1 MAVATEAERGLVDA
15 FDAVVDDR
23 PDVDRNEVFRRLRT
37 ELPIFRSE
45 RLDAWVVSRYDE
57 VHAVLSHPARFEPL
71 KEGPGAPIFGRS
83 FLQMSGREHN
93 KKAGIVAKRIRSPR
107 AVKEEVEGLVDDI
120 AQRYVDALP
129 FDEEV
134 DLRAQYAM
142 WIPLLAITELMA
154 VEEAARFREWYRAIA
169 SGGVSSVA
177 DPSLREKGLQALAE
191 VQEFLAPI
199 IAERRVAPGTDLI
212 SDLVTAE
219 YDGEPLG
226 EGEIAATVVFLLT
239 AGVETTERVLTS
251 MFRHLALD
259 REEWEALRERRDD
272 PTALSAFSAEALR
285 VHPPV
290 NGLTR
295 KANEQVELAG
305 QEVPE
310 GDKVV
315 LLLASANRDEE
326 HFADA
331 QRFDRDRF
339 AEKPERQFTSAGEI
353 LPFGAGTHH
362 CTGSRLAQTEM
373 VHAFGKFATRVAAI
387 EPAVAELPR
396 AVGFVLRSPPVL
408 PVVLRR
414 APA

>member
-1 MAVATEAERGLVDA
+1 MSVTAQAHGELIDA

-23 PDVDRNEVFRRLRT
+23 PDVDRHEVFRRLRA

-45 RLDAWVVSRYDE
+45 RLDAWVLSRYDE
-57 VHAVLSHPARFEPL
+57 VHAVLAHPTRFEPL
-71 KEGPGAPIFGRS
+71 KQGPGAPIFGRS

-107 AVKEEVEGLVDDI
+107 AVKEDLEGLVDGI
-120 AQRYVDALP
+120 AQRQVDSLP
-129 FDEEV
+129 FDEPL
-134 DLRAQYAM
+134 DLRARYAM

-154 VEEAARFREWYRAIA
+154 VQEAARFRDWYRAIA
-169 SGGVSSVA
+169 IGGVSSVA

-199 IAERRVAPGTDLI
+199 IAERRAAPGGDLI

-219 YDGEPLG
+219 YDGELLS
-226 EGEIAATVVFLLT
+226 EEEIAATVVFLLT

-251 MFRHLALD
+251 MFRDLALD
-259 REEWEALRERRDD
+259 REEWLALRERREDAV
-272 PTALSAFSAEALR
+272 ALAAFSAEALR
-285 VHPPV
+285 IHPPV

-295 KANEQVELAG
+295 KANEAVELAG

-310 GDKVV
+310 GDRVV
-315 LLLASANRDEE
+315 VLLASANRDEE
-326 HFADA
+326 HFGDA

-339 AEKPERQFTSAGEI
+339 AEKPDRQFTSAGEI

-362 CTGSRLAQTEM
+362 CTGSRLAETEL
-373 VHAFGKFATRVAAI
+373 VHAFGKFAQRVGAL
-387 EPAVAELPR
+387 EPAVPDLPR
-396 AVGFVLRSPPVL
+396 AEGFVLRSPPAL
-408 PVVLRR
+408 PVVLR
-414 APA
+414 PA

>member
-1 MAVATEAERGLVDA
+1 VAVTATQAHGELIDA

-23 PDVDRNEVFRRLRT
+23 PDVDRHEVFRRLRA

-45 RLDAWVVSRYDE
+45 RLGAWVLSRYDE
-57 VHAVLSHPARFEPL
+57 VHAVLSHPTRFEPL

-107 AVKEEVEGLVDDI
+107 AVKEDLEGLVDGI
-120 AQRYVDALP
+120 AQRYADELP
-129 FDEEV
+129 FDEPV
-134 DLRAQYAM
+134 DLRAGYAM
-142 WIPLLAITELMA
+142 WIPLVAITELMA
-154 VEEAARFREWYRAIA
+154 VQEAARFRDWYRAIA

-199 IAERRVAPGTDLI
+199 IAERRAAPGNDLI

-219 YDGEPLG
+219 YEGEPLS
-226 EGEIAATVVFLLT
+226 EEEIAATVVFLLT

-251 MFRHLALD
+251 MFRDLALD
-259 REEWEALRERRDD
+259 REEWLALRERRDD
-272 PTALSAFSAEALR
+272 ATALAAFSAEALR
-285 VHPPV
+285 IHPPV

-295 KANEQVELAG
+295 KANETVELAG
-305 QEVPE
+305 REVPE
-310 GDKVV
+310 GDRVV
-315 LLLASANRDEE
+315 VLLASANRDEG
-326 HFADA
+326 HFADP

-339 AEKPERQFTSAGEI
+339 AEKPDRQFTSAGEI

-362 CTGSRLAQTEM
+362 CTGSRLAETEL
-373 VHAFGKFATRVAAI
+373 VHAFGKFAQRVGAL
-387 EPAVAELPR
+387 EPAVPDLPR
-396 AVGFVLRSPPVL
+396 AEGFVLRSPPAL
-408 PVVLRR
+408 PVVLR
-414 APA
+414 PA

>member
-1 MAVATEAERGLVDA
+1 MTVTAAPGGLVEA

-23 PDVDRNEVFRRLRT
+23 PDVDRHEVFRRLRA

-45 RLDAWVVSRYDE
+45 RLGAWVLSRYDE
-57 VHAVLSHPARFEPL
+57 VHAVLSHPTRFEPL
-71 KEGPGAPIFGRS
+71 KEGPGAPLFGRS

-107 AVKEEVEGLVDDI
+107 AVKEELEELVEGI
-120 AQRYVDALP
+120 AQRYADALP
-129 FDEEV
+129 LDEEL
-134 DLRAQYAM
+134 DLRERYAM

-154 VEEAARFREWYRAIA
+154 VEEAPRFRDWYRAIA
-169 SGGVSSVA
+169 IGGVSSVA

-191 VQEFLAPI
+191 VQEFLTPI
-199 IAERRVAPGTDLI
+199 IAARRASPGADLI

-219 YDGEPLG
+219 YDGQPLS
-226 EGEIAATVVFLLT
+226 EEEIAATVVFLLT

-251 MFRHLALD
+251 MFRDLALD
-259 REEWEALRERRDD
+259 HAEWDALRERRDD
-272 PTALSAFSAEALR
+272 PTALAAFAAEALR

-290 NGLTR
+290 NALTR
-295 KANEQVELAG
+295 KANETVELAG
-305 QEVPE
+305 HDVAE
-310 GDKVV
+310 GEKVV
-315 LLLASANRDEE
+315 VLLASANRDDE
-326 HFADA
+326 HFADP

-339 AEKPERQFTSAGEI
+339 AEKPDRQFTSAGEI

-362 CTGSRLAQTEM
+362 CTGSRLAQTEL
-373 VHAFGKFATRVAAI
+373 VHAFGKLATRVGAI

-396 AVGFVLRSPPVL
+396 AEGFVLRSPPAL
-408 PVVLRR
+408 PVVLRG